1 MPLPTW
7 RAFSWV
13 AITYLMLIVAITT
26 PRVVGANWRSIMSPR
41 DMRNLESFPVQWEA
55 FLVLRSL
62 HAMSSDAAPSDII
75 EWYSSD
81 EYRATLPTYCAA
93 IVAQITKSYIIGITI
108 SEVAWWWLG
117 ALSVYILARSFV
129 SAPAAYCAGVLTC
142 ASPLGVGHVGSAH
155 LHTASSLSLS
165 VFLLIAWRV
174 LDDNRIPIG
183 PKILLYGS
191 CLYLSSITYTYQWF
205 IVPFFLITAAFPTF
219 SRRRMIAAVA
229 GAGAFLTLR
238 WASYAVLRLGGLEVH
253 THQNDPLRFTLARIS
268 DPTVLETTHMAEMW
282 SLVIAKGTTVILG
295 TISSYHWLIVLSA
308 GLGLLLIRDERFTI
322 ASGTAVLLA
331 FAFGTIYDIAWVLM
345 SSYPFVY
352 ALAAHGMVS
361 GTRFITLRS
370 PLLRDDPRA
379 QVALLAASVALA
391 ITASNLDLAGNANFA
406 IGWWRWWYTPH

>member
-41 DMRNLESFPVQWEA
+41 DMRNLEGLPVQWEA

-62 HAMSSDAAPSDII
+62 RAMSSDVAPSDII